1 MIKKRQ
7 KLVQLADSSE
17 LGWRVV
23 AEYETNPIASDSDDE
38 KKMYKAEARA
48 ARKVNFEKSKIRRGR
63 AFPYRRQRQVPDT
76 PSPSGVMQ
84 RNRRPGLCFTC
95 GKPGHWKMECNQNS
109 SNSNIKLSRSNSCMF
124 CKCKDSKFDTNIEK
138 LSVAGKKT
146 SQNEMS
152 DIQRRSTNGT
162 VDGVYGSFDQS
173 LSCAN
178 TSFNDTGH
186 SSTDSLNI
194 HDTHCVQNVHNI
206 NVQNCDVNETPLTDS
221 QKVGAKPSPVGRLKK
236 HVSEWKNISD
246 NVYIIGMVPE
256 GYKLPFKEIPPKVN
270 LKNNRSARE
279 NPEFVCGEINSLL
292 QKGVISEVNEK
303 AYVVNCSL

>member
-1 MIKKRQ
+1 MDAGTELMVENKVKEVLKTNNEVLLKDIGEMMNKISATSFSSNLNALETPKFKRKSNEEQFKYNSKVAVKLEQASGSLSSQKVDEAKENIIKALDMIKKRQ

-17 LGWRVV
+17 LGWRMV

-48 ARKVNFEKSKIRRGR
+48 ARKVKSEKSKIRRGR

-76 PSPSGVMQ
+76 PSSSGVMQ

-109 SNSNIKLSRSNSCMF
+109 SNSNNKLGRSSSCMF

-152 DIQRRSTNGT
+152 DMQRRSTEGT

-173 LSCAN
+173 VSCAN

-186 SSTDSLNI
+186 SSTDSINN
-194 HDTHCVQNVHNI
+194 HDTHCV
-206 NVQNCDVNETPLTDS
+206 
-221 QKVGAKPSPVGRLKK
+221 KMF
-236 HVSEWKNISD
+236 
-246 NVYIIGMVPE
+246 II
-256 GYKLPFKEIPPKVN
+256 
-270 LKNNRSARE
+270 
-279 NPEFVCGEINSLL
+279 
-292 QKGVISEVNEK
+292 
-303 AYVVNCSL
+303 